1 MRPFHR
7 LVWPLLAVLISVAAC
22 TPTAAAATPPT
33 IRVLP
38 LGDSITAGL
47 GSTTGAGYRLPLWN
61 RVAGQSRYRVDYV
74 GSLQAG
80 TVPDRD
86 HEGHR
91 GWKIGEIRAQID
103 SWLATAQPRYVI
115 LHIGINDL
123 AWGADPNAAAGQFA
137 DLVARI
143 YTDRPGVIIIVM
155 GLIPT
160 SAGLQQQVAA
170 YNARIRTVPGPRYL
184 DAPALTPGEMV
195 DELHPN
201 DAGYQRIGDALYTDL
216 TRMEIARQRAGN
228 QPPATRIP
236 RG

>member
-1 MRPFHR
+1 MPFRR
-7 LVWPLLAVLISVAAC
+7 LAWLLLAALLAVAAC

-33 IRVLP
+33 VRVMP

-61 RVAGQSRYRVDYV
+61 RIAAQSRYRVDYV
-74 GSLQAG
+74 GSQQAG
-80 TVPDRD
+80 TVPDPD

-91 GWKIGEIRAQID
+91 GWQIAQIRAQID
-103 SWLATAQPRYVI
+103 GWLTTAQPRYVL

-123 AWGADPNAAAGQFA
+123 AWGADPNAAADQ
-137 DLVARI
+137 LVGLVDQIQARQ
-143 YTDRPGVIIIVM
+143 PGVIIILM

-160 SAGLQQQVAA
+160 SAGLQTQVAA
-170 YNARIRTVPGPRYL
+170 YNARARTISRQRFYYV

-201 DAGYQRIGDALYTDL
+201 DQGYQRIGDVLYTAL
-216 TRMEIARQRAGN
+216 NRAEIARQRAGTS
-228 QPPATRIP
+228 P
-236 RG
+236 